1 MGRIV
6 AICKSEKKGTV
17 KKRIPEIDLIENF
30 GLEGDA
36 HGGNWHRQ
44 VSLLEVSKIDD
55 FNKEGGNVVFGDFG
69 ENIVIEGIEVNKLPI
84 GTKLKIGDA
93 ILEITQI
100 GKKCHSECEIFY
112 RVGRCIMP
120 VYGTFSKVIKGG
132 HIKENDVV
140 EQIEE

>member
-6 AICKSEKKGTV
+6 AICKSERKGTA
-17 KKRIPEIDLIENF
+17 KKRIAEGNLVEEF

-44 VSLLEVSKIDD
+44 ISLLEVTKIDD

-69 ENIVIEGIEVNKLPI
+69 ENIVIEGIEVDKLPI
-84 GTKLKIGDA
+84 GTRIKVGEA
-93 ILEITQI
+93 ILEVTQI
-100 GKKCHSECEIFY
+100 GKKCHNECEIFH

-120 VYGTFSKVIKGG
+120 VYGTFAKVIKSG
-132 HIKENDVV
+132 HIKENDLA
-140 EQIEE
+140 EKI

>member
-1 MGRIV
+1 MGKVR
-6 AICKSEKKGTV
+6 AICKSEKKGTA
-17 KKRIPEIDLIENF
+17 KKRIPEINLVEGF

-44 VSLLEVSKIDD
+44 VSLLNVDKIDD

-69 ENIVIEGIEVNKLPI
+69 ENLVIEGIKVNELEI
-84 GTKLKIGDA
+84 GTQLKVGDA

-100 GKKCHSECEIFY
+100 GKKCHNECEIFH

-132 HIKENDVV
+132 HIKEGV
-140 EQIEE
+140 EVCVLK

>member
-6 AICKSEKKGTV
+6 AICKSERKGTV
-17 KKRIPEIDLIENF
+17 KKRIAEGNLVEGF

-44 VSLLEVSKIDD
+44 ISLLEVTKIDD

-69 ENIVIEGIEVNKLPI
+69 ENIVIEGIEVDKLPI
-84 GTKLKIGDA
+84 GTQIKIGEA
-93 ILEITQI
+93 VLEVTQI
-100 GKKCHSECEIFY
+100 GKKCHNECEIFH

-120 VYGTFSKVIKGG
+120 VYGTFAKVIKGG
-132 HIKENDVV
+132 HIKENDFA
-140 EQIEE
+140 ETI